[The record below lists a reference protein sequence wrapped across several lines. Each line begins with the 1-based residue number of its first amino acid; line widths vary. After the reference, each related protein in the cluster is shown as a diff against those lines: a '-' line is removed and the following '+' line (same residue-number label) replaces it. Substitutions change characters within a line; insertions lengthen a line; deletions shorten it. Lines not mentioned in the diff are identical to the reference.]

1 MAKSLYSTVLD
12 HTADEVWSFIR
23 SFGDY
28 AWAGVESE
36 TVIEGGKAG
45 DQVGAVRRV
54 QIGDRLIRQRL
65 LAHSDI
71 DRCYTY
77 AFLEPAPVR
86 NYQATIRIMPVVDG
100 GKAFVQWW
108 ATFDCAEDAQERWTT
123 FFAHEAFAVWL
134 ASLCAVM
141 ADRHRVLPAASGPD

>member
-1 MAKSLYSTVLD
+1 MAKSFYSTVLD
-12 HTADEVWSFIR
+12 HAADEVWSFIR

-36 TVIEGGKAG
+36 TIIEDGKAG

-54 QIGDRLIRQRL
+54 QIGDRMIRQHL

-86 NYQATIRIMPVVDG
+86 NYQATIQVVPVVETG
-100 GKAFVQWW
+100 QAFVQWS
-108 ATFDCAEDAQERWTT
+108 ATFDCAEDRLEHWTH
-123 FFAHEAFAVWL
+123 FFAHEGFATWL
-134 ASLCAVM
+134 ASLRRIM
-141 ADRHRVLPAASGPD
+141 AAN